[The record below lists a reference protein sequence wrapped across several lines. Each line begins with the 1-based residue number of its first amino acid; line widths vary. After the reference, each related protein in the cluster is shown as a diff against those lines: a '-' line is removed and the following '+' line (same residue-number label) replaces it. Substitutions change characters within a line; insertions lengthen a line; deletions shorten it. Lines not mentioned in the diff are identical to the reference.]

1 MGRIAVGTS
10 VGLSA
15 YLLFTLEL
23 LVARH
28 LLPRFGGAAAVWL
41 ACLVFFQ
48 LLLLAGYSWS
58 AWLARRSARAQRLHL
73 GVLALGLLALGAQAA
88 FWGLPL
94 LAPWGAPSSPG
105 TLDVLAHLS
114 AAAGL
119 PFLALAATAP
129 LLQVW
134 EARRG
139 EEAPWRLYALS
150 NAGALAALLTYP
162 LAIEPALG
170 LKRQALA
177 WSLLFALDLGLLAW
191 ATLKRAGA
199 PIAAAASQPGAP
211 GAWRRWLLLSAGGSF
226 TLAAVTNFQTHDLLP
241 APLLWALPLAVYL
254 VSFIV
259 TFEHERWYHRGASVA
274 LVAVGILAVT
284 WCMERDTHTLWV
296 RSGAFAIFQ
305 LGVCLICHGELY
317 AARPPPSQ
325 AGGYY
330 LWIGLGGAL
339 GTLVVSGLF
348 PLVATDYWE
357 FPTLVAGAA
366 LGALPLLPRRAV
378 VRAAGGSALALVAV
392 GFLATW
398 LERRRGHVHSERDFL
413 GVVRVGREIDSWVL
427 LHGGTVHGRQMLDP
441 KLALLP
447 AEYYGHETGLGQAVK
462 AMRERRQGPLTGAVL
477 GLGVGT
483 SAALFEAGDAVT
495 FYELDP
501 KVAELAKGKGG
512 WFSYLS
518 SARAGW
524 SIELGDARARLAAA
538 PPARPIDVLAVDV
551 FSGDAVPMHMLTE
564 EALALYL
571 EHLAPDG
578 VLALHISNRFL
589 RLDRVALAVTR
600 RLGLSAVAYANP
612 RVGLS
617 QGSRWVLVARSRA
630 LLPRLEVAPD
640 GAVWTTPDLE
650 VPWTDDRASVL
661 PLIDSP

>member
-15 YLLFTLEL
+15 FLLFTLEL

-58 AWLARRSARAQRLHL
+58 AWLARQGAGAQRLHL
-73 GVLALGLLALGAQAA
+73 GVLGLGLLALGLQAA
-88 FWGLPL
+88 AWGLPL
-94 LAPWGAPSSPG
+94 LAPWGAPPSPG
-105 TLDVLAHLS
+105 TLDVLAHLA

-139 EEAPWRLYALS
+139 GQAPWRLYALS
-150 NAGALAALLTYP
+150 NAGALAALLAYP

-170 LKRQALA
+170 LRRQALS
-177 WSLLFALDLGLLAW
+177 WSLLFALDVGLLGW
-191 ATLKRAGA
+191 ATLKRAGG
-199 PIAAAASQPGAP
+199 PIAGAAAQPAAA
-211 GAWRRWLLLSAGGSF
+211 GAWRRWLLLSAAGSF

-254 VSFIV
+254 ISFII
-259 TFEHERWYHRGASVA
+259 TFEHQRWYHRGASVA
-274 LVAVGILAVT
+274 LVAAGIAAIT
-284 WCMERDTHTLWV
+284 WCMARDTHTLWV
-296 RSGAFAIFQ
+296 RSAAFAAFE

-325 AGGYY
+325 AGGFY
-330 LWIGLGGAL
+330 LWIGVGGAL
-339 GTLVVSGLF
+339 GTAVVSGLF

-357 FPTLVAGAA
+357 FPALVAGATV
-366 LGALPLLPRRAV
+366 GAIALLPRRSVIRAV
-378 VRAAGGSALALVAV
+378 GAGALAL
-392 GFLATW
+392 LALSFGLTW
-398 LERRRGHVHSERDFL
+398 MARRKGHVHSERDFL
-413 GVVRVGREIDSWVL
+413 GVVRVGREVDSWVL

-447 AEYYGHETGLGQAVK
+447 AEYYAHQTGLGQAVK
-462 AMRERRQGPLTGAVL
+462 AMRERRQGPLTAAML

-483 SAALFEAGDAVT
+483 SVALFEAGDEVT

-501 KVAELAKGKGG
+501 KVVALARGKGG

-518 SARAGW
+518 SATASW
-524 SIELGDARARLAAA
+524 SVELGDARARLAAA
-538 PPARPIDVLAVDV
+538 PPARPIDVLGVDV

-571 EHLAPDG
+571 KHLAPDG
-578 VLALHISNRFL
+578 VVALHISNRFL
-589 RLDRVALAVTR
+589 QLDRVALAVAKR
-600 RLGLSAVAYANP
+600 SGLAAVAYQNP
-612 RVGLS
+612 PMGVA
-617 QGSRWVLVARSRA
+617 QGSRWVLVARERDQ
-630 LLPRLEVAPD
+630 LPGLDIAPN
-640 GAVWTTPDLE
+640 GYVWTTPDEE
-650 VPWTDDRASVL
+650 VPWTDDLASVL
-661 PLIDSP
+661 PLIE